1 MIQSLHIE
9 HYALIDRLDI
19 CWHPD
24 FSVITGETGAGKSII
39 LGAIGLLLGER
50 AKGRSQLAMGIS
62 KMRISASERSGDES
76 GVETLRSEKRG
87 DESGMETGLSEKRG
101 DESRMETLR
110 SEKRGD
116 ESGMETSRSEK
127 RGDESG
133 VETLWSEKRGDE
145 SGMKA
150 SGNEKCV
157 IEAEFEVGGA
167 LSDGEFFKR
176 NDLDF
181 DGRHCIVRRELTSE
195 GKSRAFINDT
205 PVNLSLLRELGNE
218 LIDIHSQHQ
227 NLLLGKEDFQLNI
240 LDVLA
245 HDGDDLKKY
254 RDCYSHY
261 LSVRQQLQEAR
272 ERAVRRHEQEDYLRF
287 QFTELYSA
295 DLRENEQ
302 EVLEAEQEMLTHAE
316 DIKAGLYEAIGC
328 LNAEDEVNTL
338 QNVKRAMAAL
348 RGVSRVFSQTE
359 ELSERLDSCFIE
371 LKDIADEIE
380 RKADEIEYD
389 PVQLERV
396 NARLDMIYTLQKK
409 HHVDSVAALLALRD
423 EFKEQLASIGNSGE
437 LVAKL
442 ESELWAAK
450 KAAREEA
457 KRLTAMRTEAKKV
470 LELEIVG
477 RLQSLGMPNVR
488 FEVNLTSA
496 ELGWKGSD
504 KVEFLFSA
512 NKNVAPQPL
521 SQIASGGEI
530 ARVMLSLKVLM
541 ASAMRLPTIIFD
553 EIDTGVSGKIAEQ
566 MATMMEEMGRQGC
579 QVISITHL
587 PQIAAKGRHHYKVY
601 KEEGADATR
610 THIAELTADER
621 TEEIAH
627 MLSGATLT
635 EAALNNARSLLDG
648 SSCNVQK

>member
-1 MIQSLHIE
+1 MPTIMMNGAIRQFDKGTTYEKVVSEYQGQYNNSI
-9 HYALIDRLDI
+9 ALIYFNGKMKELTKRVDKDGVVS
-19 CWHPD
+19 
-24 FSVITGETGAGKSII
+24 FITTKDPAGHATYVRTAQMMLVKAARDI
-39 LGAIGLLLGER
+39 LGSANKQVRIKIEFSLDNACYCSVLGGIRVNTELARKIEERMMEIAEKNIPIIKKNYPIDDAIELFKRQEMKDKEKLFHFRRSSTINVYSLEGYYDYFYGFMMPATGYVRLFKVRAYEGGLLLILPR
-50 AKGRSQLAMGIS
+50 AETPDQL
-62 KMRISASERSGDES
+62 
-76 GVETLRSEKRG
+76 
-87 DESGMETGLSEKRG
+87 
-101 DESRMETLR
+101 
-110 SEKRGD
+110 
-116 ESGMETSRSEK
+116 
-127 RGDESG
+127 
-133 VETLWSEKRGDE
+133 
-145 SGMKA
+145 
-150 SGNEKCV
+150 
-157 IEAEFEVGGA
+157 
-167 LSDGEFFKR
+167 
-176 NDLDF
+176 
-181 DGRHCIVRRELTSE
+181 
-195 GKSRAFINDT
+195 
-205 PVNLSLLRELGNE
+205 
-218 LIDIHSQHQ
+218 
-227 NLLLGKEDFQLNI
+227 
-240 LDVLA
+240 
-245 HDGDDLKKY
+245 
-254 RDCYSHY
+254 
-261 LSVRQQLQEAR
+261 
-272 ERAVRRHEQEDYLRF
+272 
-287 QFTELYSA
+287 
-295 DLRENEQ
+295 
-302 EVLEAEQEMLTHAE
+302 
-316 DIKAGLYEAIGC
+316 
-328 LNAEDEVNTL
+328 
-338 QNVKRAMAAL
+338 
-348 RGVSRVFSQTE
+348 
-359 ELSERLDSCFIE
+359 
-371 LKDIADEIE
+371 
-380 RKADEIEYD
+380 
-389 PVQLERV
+389 
-396 NARLDMIYTLQKK
+396 
-409 HHVDSVAALLALRD
+409 D

-648 SSCNVQK
+648 SSCNVQKQED